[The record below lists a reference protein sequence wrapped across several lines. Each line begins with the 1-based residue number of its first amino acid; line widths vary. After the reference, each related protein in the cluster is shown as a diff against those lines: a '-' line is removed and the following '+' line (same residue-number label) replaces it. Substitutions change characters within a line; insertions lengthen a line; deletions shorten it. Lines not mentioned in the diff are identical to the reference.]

1 MSNAAPTRIGSINQ
15 DTGTLTK
22 DRALMLKVFAG
33 EVMTAFEQST
43 TILDKHYVRTI
54 QSGKSAQFPLMGR
67 MPDGEYHTPGTEITG
82 QVANHAEQVINIDG
96 LLISHVFIADLDD
109 AMNHY
114 DVRSRYAQQMGE
126 RLAVT
131 FDQNV
136 YRELML
142 AARATSPVDGGDDGL
157 VITDADLGSATDDTR
172 FKAWVDVIYQVAEN
186 FDNKWVPKDQRYLAL
201 KPADYYFLI
210 RQMSANGFSLIDKDI
225 DGKGSISEGTLPRVA
240 GVTIIPTPN
249 LPFADGSSLTFH
261 AVNAATTKAVSWYPD
276 AVGTVKLMDLSLQSE
291 WDIRRQGTLMVA
303 RYAMGHGALRPEC
316 AVEIRTAAPTP

>member
-1 MSNAAPTRIGSINQ
+1 MGGRDSPTLLAIGEN
-15 DTGTLTK
+15 K
-22 DRALMLKVFAG
+22 ER
-33 EVMTAFEQST
+33 
-43 TILDKHYVRTI
+43 
-54 QSGKSAQFPLMGR
+54 QFPLMGK
-67 MPDGEYHTPGTEITG
+67 MPEGEYHEPGTEIKG
-82 QVANHAEQVINIDG
+82 QKANHAEQVITIDG
-96 LLISHVFIADLDD
+96 LLISHVFIADIDD

-114 DVRSRYAQQMGE
+114 DVRSRYAQKMGE
-126 RLAVT
+126 RMAVT

-136 YRELML
+136 YRELLL
-142 AARATSPVDGGDDGL
+142 AARTTTPLEGGDSGL
-157 VITDADLGSATDDTR
+157 IITDAKLASDTASEK
-172 FKAWVDVIYQVAEN
+172 FTAWVDAIYQIAEN

-261 AVNAATTKAVSWYPD
+261 PVNANTTKAVSWYPD

-303 RYAMGHGALRPEC
+303 RYAMGHGALRNEC
-316 AVEIRTAAPTP
+316 AVELRTAAPTT

>member
-1 MSNAAPTRIGSINQ
+1 MADANVTRIGSVNQ
-15 DTGTLTK
+15 TTGTTDL

-33 EVMTAFEQST
+33 EVMTAFEEST

-54 QSGKSAQFPLMGR
+54 ANGKSASFPLMGK
-67 MPDGEYHTPGTEITG
+67 MPEGEYHVPGAEISG
-82 QVANHAEQVINIDG
+82 QVANHAEQIIPIDG
-96 LLISHVFIADLDD
+96 LLISHVFIADIDD

-114 DVRSRYAQQMGE
+114 DVRSRYAQKMGE
-126 RLAVT
+126 RMAVT

-142 AARATSPVDGGDDGL
+142 AARNTTPLDGGDSGL
-157 VITDADLGSATDDTR
+157 IITDAKLGSDTASDK
-172 FKAWVDVIYQVAEN
+172 FTAWVDAIYQVAEN
-186 FDNKWVPKDQRYLAL
+186 FDNKWVPKTERYLAL

-225 DGKGSISEGTLPRVA
+225 DGKGSISEGTLPKVA
-240 GVTIIPTPN
+240 GITIIPTPN

-261 AVNAATTKAVSWYPD
+261 PVNANTTKAVAWYPD

-303 RYAMGHGALRPEC
+303 RYAMGHGALRNEC
-316 AVEIRTAAPTP
+316 AVELRTATPTV